1 MMRNVYYW
9 SPCLEKV
16 GTYWS
21 TMNSAIALAKYNKNR
36 FSVKMIN
43 VCGEWDTE
51 KSFLEENNIEL
62 IDLGLNYFKFLPK
75 TGFFK
80 SRFSFLV
87 IFMLSI
93 FPLIKLLKTKPDYLI
108 IHLITSLPIILFSI
122 LNFNTKLILRISGL
136 PKINLFRGF
145 LWRMASKKI
154 HKILSPSNDLISQ
167 LSKIEIFPQ
176 NKLFFLPD
184 PIIRIRK
191 FIDDI
196 KSSNEKNLN
205 NSKRKYFI
213 SVGRLTKQK
222 NFTYLIDEF
231 YKFTKNN
238 DDYDLFIF
246 GEGEYK
252 KKLLNQINNY
262 NLSNRIFLKGYSKN
276 IYSHMKGAQAFIL
289 SSLWEDPG
297 FVIIEAGMCNLFI
310 ISSNC
315 KNGPRE
321 FLQNG
326 KGGLLFESNKKKAL
340 EDSLN
345 SFINLNKNLVSYK
358 IATKKNCMKYT
369 LFRHFKIFE
378 KILLIS

>member
-1 MMRNVYYW
+1 MRNVYYW

-21 TMNSAIALAKYNKNR
+21 TMNSAISLAKYNKNHL
-36 FSVKMIN
+36 SVKILN
-43 VCGEWDTE
+43 VCGEWDSE
-51 KSFLEENNIEL
+51 KSFLIENDIEL

-87 IFMLSI
+87 IFILSI
-93 FPLIKLLKTKPDYLI
+93 FPLIKLLRNQKPEYLI

-122 LNFNTKLILRISGL
+122 FNFNTKLILRISGL
-136 PKINLFRGF
+136 PKINLLRGF
-145 LWRMASKKI
+145 LWRMVSKKI
-154 HKILSPSNDLISQ
+154 YKISSPSNDLISQ
-167 LSKIEIFPQ
+167 LNKIEIFPQ

-184 PIIRIRK
+184 PIIRIKK
-191 FIDDI
+191 FINDI
-196 KSSNEKNLN
+196 KLSGKENLSI
-205 NSKRKYFI
+205 SKRKYFI

-222 NFTYLIDEF
+222 NFKYLIDEF

-238 DDYDLFIF
+238 HDYDLLIF
-246 GEGEYK
+246 GEGEHK
-252 KKLLNQINNY
+252 KKLLNQINEY
-262 NLSNRIFLKGYSKN
+262 SLSNRVFLMGYSKN
-276 IYSHMKGAQAFIL
+276 IYSHMKNAEAFIL

-321 FLQNG
+321 FLQDG
-326 KGGLLFESNKKKAL
+326 EGGLLFENNKENELTNALKSFIETKQNHKIKKIKTKKKCL
-340 EDSLN
+340 
-345 SFINLNKNLVSYK
+345 
-358 IATKKNCMKYT
+358 TYT
-369 LFRHFKIFE
+369 LFRHFKILN
-378 KILLIS
+378 KILIQN